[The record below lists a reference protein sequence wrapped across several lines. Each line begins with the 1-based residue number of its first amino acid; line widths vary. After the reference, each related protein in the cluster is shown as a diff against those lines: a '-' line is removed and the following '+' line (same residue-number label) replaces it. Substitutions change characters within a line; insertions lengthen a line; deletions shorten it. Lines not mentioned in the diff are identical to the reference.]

1 MKGMRKMRIVASVL
15 TGYLLGSISP
25 SAFLAKI
32 KHENFREQGTGNL
45 GATNTMVILGKWY
58 GIFVMVFDFL
68 KAFFSV
74 KIAKWLVPSAPFV
87 WMLAGL
93 MAVVGHVFPF
103 YLKFKGGKGLAS
115 FGGVVLGYDV
125 FAFVILLVLSVVL
138 MLLFD
143 YGAAMPISAAT
154 LFPFFVLND
163 GLWAFMLSTALGL
176 LIIVKH
182 WSNLK
187 KAYRGEDTRV
197 REYIKKYLK

>member
-1 MKGMRKMRIVASVL
+1 MKFVASVL
-15 TGYLLGSISP
+15 TGYLLGSVSP

-58 GIFVMVFDFL
+58 GIFVMAFDFL
-68 KAFFSV
+68 KAFFAV
-74 KIAKWLVPSAPFV
+74 RIARWLVPSTPFV

-103 YLKFKGGKGLAS
+103 YLNFKGGKGLAS

-125 FAFVILLVLSVVL
+125 FAFLVLLVLSVVL

-143 YGAAMPISAAT
+143 YGAAMPMSAAV
-154 LFPFFVLND
+154 LFPFFVLSD
-163 GLWAFMLSTALGL
+163 GLWVFALSTALGL
-176 LIIVKH
+176 LVIIKH
-182 WSNLK
+182 WSNVK
-187 KAYRGEDTRV
+187 KAARGEDTRV
-197 REYIKKYLK
+197 REYFRKYLK